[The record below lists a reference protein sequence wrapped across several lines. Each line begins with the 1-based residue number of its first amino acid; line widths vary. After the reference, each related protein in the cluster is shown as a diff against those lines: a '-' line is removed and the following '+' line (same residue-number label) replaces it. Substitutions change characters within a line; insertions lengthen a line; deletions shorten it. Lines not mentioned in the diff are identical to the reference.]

1 MKNNKDNTYE
11 YYENAILIRETEKR
25 LLDEYS
31 KGKISGTIHTCL
43 GQELIGATFINL
55 KSSDIVFSNH
65 RCHGHYIGK
74 TGDYRGLINE
84 ILGNSEGASKGM
96 GGSQHL
102 FNEKGFYSN
111 GILSGMSPISAG
123 RSFSLKKSNSICV
136 LCIGD
141 GATAEGSFFESLNL
155 IKYLSVPLLIVLEDN
170 GVSQSTYTNKVIYG
184 KIENK
189 IKSFEIDYKV
199 SDIWNSEKFFT
210 DMNDSFDYIRKK
222 RKPLVIHI
230 KCFRLHAHSK
240 GDDIRDKKII
250 EKYQVID
257 PINKFEKN
265 SPDKYQEYKKNALS
279 KIDKVFEDI
288 SKLKKNSK
296 IFQINKK
303 NNFILTNETFK
314 LEDFSNK
321 KINELIYNSLN
332 NFLDKNKLSIFIGE
346 DIEDPYGGAFKI
358 SRDLSS
364 RYQGRVFNMP
374 NCEASIVGFCTGY
387 SMSGN
392 TAICEIMFGDFMTLV
407 FDQWVNHASKFKTMY
422 GRNIDCNLIIRT
434 PMGGRRGYG
443 PTHSQNLEKYFSSV
457 PNTNLI
463 CLNFRYD
470 PSKIYEEI
478 FKNID
483 RPTIIIE
490 NKLDYFKSNKNP
502 KFDNYKYFV
511 SNRAIPELILK
522 NKNTPADFT
531 MVCWGGLLEITE
543 EIILN
548 LWNNEEISCELIVL
562 QDLININYELL
573 NESCKKSQ
581 NLVILE
587 DENNLNS
594 IGTNIISQISKTY
607 NNISF
612 HHFSPNVETI
622 PSSSDL
628 EKIYYID
635 NNFIYTELKRIY
647 LEK

>member
-1 MKNNKDNTYE
+1 M
-11 YYENAILIRETEKR
+11 
-25 LLDEYS
+25 
-31 KGKISGTIHTCL
+31 
-43 GQELIGATFINL
+43 
-55 KSSDIVFSNH
+55 
-65 RCHGHYIGK
+65 
-74 TGDYRGLINE
+74 
-84 ILGNSEGASKGM
+84 
-96 GGSQHL
+96 
-102 FNEKGFYSN
+102 
-111 GILSGMSPISAG
+111 
-123 RSFSLKKSNSICV
+123 
-136 LCIGD
+136 
-141 GATAEGSFFESLNL
+141 
-155 IKYLSVPLLIVLEDN
+155 
-170 GVSQSTYTNKVIYG
+170 
-184 KIENK
+184 
-189 IKSFEIDYKV
+189 
-199 SDIWNSEKFFT
+199 
-210 DMNDSFDYIRKK
+210 
-222 RKPLVIHI
+222 
-230 KCFRLHAHSK
+230 
-240 GDDIRDKKII
+240 
-250 EKYQVID
+250 
-257 PINKFEKN
+257 
-265 SPDKYQEYKKNALS
+265 
-279 KIDKVFEDI
+279 FEDI
-288 SKLKKNSK
+288 LKLKKNSK

-303 NNFILTNETFK
+303 NNFIVTNEILK
-314 LEDFSNK
+314 LENFSNK

-364 RYQGRVFNMP
+364 RYQGRVLNMP

-392 TAICEIMFGDFMTLV
+392 TAICEIMFGDFMTLI
-407 FDQWVNHASKFKTMY
+407 FDQWINHASKFKTMY

-490 NKLDYFKSNKNP
+490 NKLDYFKLNKNP
-502 KFDNYKYFV
+502 KFENYKYFV

-522 NKNTPADFT
+522 NKNIPADFT
-531 MVCWGGLLEITE
+531 IVCWGGLLEIAE
-543 EIILN
+543 DIIIN

-562 QDLININYELL
+562 QDLININYDLL
-573 NESCKKSQ
+573 NESCNKSQ

-594 IGTNIISQISKTY
+594 IGTNIISQISKTF
-607 NNISF
+607 NNINF
-612 HHFSPNVETI
+612 YHYSPNVETI

-635 NNFIYTELKRIY
+635 KDYIYTELKRIY